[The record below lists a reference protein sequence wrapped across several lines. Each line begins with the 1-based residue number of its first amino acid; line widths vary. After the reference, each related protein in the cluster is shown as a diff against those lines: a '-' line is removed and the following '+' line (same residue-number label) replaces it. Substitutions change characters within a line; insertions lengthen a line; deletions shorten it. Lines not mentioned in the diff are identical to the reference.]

1 MNNNLKE
8 HTTMKAYIKPIMEE
22 TEVASQNM
30 IAVSNGQK
38 LGFGS
43 GTKNSGLAPG
53 RRRNSDW
60 DPDWD

>member
-1 MNNNLKE
+1 
-8 HTTMKAYIKPIMEE
+8 MKAYIKPIMEE